1 MQTSIV
7 EANRRAL
14 QSVPQW
20 IRPEDYASSRA
31 HYGCPPE
38 LVPLLDAPINQDLIC
53 TDLLVMAAQQ
63 LGEPLNYLEI
73 GVSVGKNFYAM
84 SQALRN
90 SLLVGLDW
98 ERFNPTLASRF
109 QLVHSQRPVSSYTS
123 GRNLIRYVEGDLYR
137 EASWNALAGTRFQLI
152 FSDASHHPAGL
163 QKEFEMLSRHALLDP
178 ERLFILWDDLD
189 RDPQGPMSQTFF
201 HICDA
206 LRELSGSQHARHFL
220 LEVNGWLGQH
230 EHRHT
235 VGVFNTLGLTPEAL
249 LEEEAKDVFRT

>member
-1 MQTSIV
+1 MPTATIV

-20 IRPEDYASSRA
+20 IRPEDYESSRA

-38 LVPLLDAPINQDLIC
+38 LVQWLDAPINDDLIC
-53 TDLLVMAAQQ
+53 TDLLAMAAQ
-63 LGEPLNYLEI
+63 LLNEPLNYLEI

-84 SQALRN
+84 SQALRR

-109 QLVHSQRPVSSYTS
+109 RLVHRQQPVSSYTT
-123 GRNLIRYVEGDLYR
+123 GRNMIRYVQGDLYR
-137 EASWNALAGTRFQLI
+137 EATWSALAGTRFQLV

-163 QKEFEMLSRHALLDP
+163 LKEFEMLRRHALLDP

-189 RDPQGPMSQTFF
+189 PDPQGPMSQTFF
-201 HICDA
+201 QICEG
-206 LRELSGSQHARHFL
+206 LRELSGGRAAKHFL

-235 VGVFNTLGLTPEAL
+235 VGVFNTLGITCKAL
-249 LEEEAKDVFRT
+249 LEEEGQLAL